1 MIFLTFPPLDLMA
14 SSNSLRESCICW
26 GDSEWRSS
34 MALGLASIK
43 LGSMLAGMKTPGGIF
58 SDAGGATR
66 G

>member
-1 MIFLTFPPLDLMA
+1 MA